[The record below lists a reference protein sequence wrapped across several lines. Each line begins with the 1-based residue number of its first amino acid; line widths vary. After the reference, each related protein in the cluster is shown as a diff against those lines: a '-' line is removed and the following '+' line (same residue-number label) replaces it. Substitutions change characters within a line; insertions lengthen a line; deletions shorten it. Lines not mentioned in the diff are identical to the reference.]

1 MGDLRHTKI
10 LVLFKNINVPDQRN
24 IANKHHWYLS
34 GGAGMVD
41 GRWVVSLFVFVLI
54 LSCCPL
60 IYCYVNVGH
69 VVVVGGGVDSRN
81 IIQHDC

>member
-34 GGAGMVD
+34 GGAVRG
-41 GRWVVSLFVFVLI
+41 WVVSLFVFVLI
-54 LSCCPL
+54 LYCCPL

-69 VVVVGGGVDSRN
+69 VVLVVVGGGWR
-81 IIQHDC
+81 CG